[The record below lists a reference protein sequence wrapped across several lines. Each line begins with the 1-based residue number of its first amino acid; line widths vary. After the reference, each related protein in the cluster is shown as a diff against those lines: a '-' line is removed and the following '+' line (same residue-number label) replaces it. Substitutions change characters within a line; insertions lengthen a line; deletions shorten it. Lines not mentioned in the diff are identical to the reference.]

1 MTTNHADRRWGML
14 LCGLCTVP
22 LVACGAAQVPVELKH
37 ARAEY
42 KRAEQGPAAK
52 LAPADLHEAHVILN
66 KAEQAFKDDDK
77 SPDARDLAY
86 IAWRRAQLAQAK
98 AEMSRAEQVRAEAV
112 QRAQMIQQQQAA
124 ATKNQLSQTQRD
136 LAAQQQQSQSQMAE
150 QQTRLQTEQL
160 ARAQAEEAARIA
172 EQKLAKLVEI
182 RHDDRGTVLSLSGSV
197 LFGSGKSALLR
208 TGLRRLDQVAQ
219 ALKTTKGRMVVEGYT
234 DSRGRDAKNLAL
246 SEARAKT
253 VRAYLISRGVA
264 SDQVVAVGLGESN
277 PIADNATA
285 EGRANNRRVEIVI
298 EPGSQPA
305 GPATPGAPGM
315 TEGDEDQGKVKA
327 PDETGKDMKVK
338 DKAKKAKVKDV
349 KGTDKKAGDTKYD
362 DSDDLKD

>member
-1 MTTNHADRRWGML
+1 
-14 LCGLCTVP
+14 
-22 LVACGAAQVPVELKH
+22 
-37 ARAEY
+37 
-42 KRAEQGPAAK
+42 
-52 LAPADLHEAHVILN
+52 
-66 KAEQAFKDDDK
+66 
-77 SPDARDLAY
+77 
-86 IAWRRAQLAQAK
+86 
-98 AEMSRAEQVRAEAV
+98 MSRAEQVRAEAV

-124 ATKNQLSQTQRD
+124 ATKHQLSQTQRD